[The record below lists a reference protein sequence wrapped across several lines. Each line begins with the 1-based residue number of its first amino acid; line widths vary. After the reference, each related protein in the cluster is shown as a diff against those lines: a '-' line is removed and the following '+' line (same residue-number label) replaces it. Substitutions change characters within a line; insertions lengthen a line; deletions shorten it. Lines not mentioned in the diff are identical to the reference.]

1 MFQFIL
7 KRLAL
12 ALPLVLGASFIT
24 FSILYFVPG
33 DPVVT
38 MLGDKANDAALVEKT
53 RNELGLN
60 DPFLVRYGRFL
71 KDLAAGNM
79 GNSFVT
85 NRPVAAELKD
95 ALPATVELAL
105 AGLLIACTIGLSSG
119 IVSAIK
125 QYSLWDYGFMLL
137 ALLGVSIPVFW
148 LALLLSFYFAF
159 KYPWF
164 DMAGRLGQQY
174 SDFVPIT
181 GSLIIDSIL
190 TLDWEVLV
198 DVLRHITLPAIT
210 LGLIGSALIAR
221 MTRSSVLEVKTKDFV
236 RTASA
241 KGLKPSSV
249 LWHLLRNAML
259 PVVTVVGLQFGAL
272 LGGAIITEE
281 IFAWP
286 GLGTYLV
293 QAIRYRDIVAVQGAV
308 MLIVVMFLVVNL
320 LVDILYASIDP
331 RTRDAI

>member
-1 MFQFIL
+1 VAIP
-7 KRLAL
+7 LA
-12 ALPLVLGASFIT
+12 LGASFIT

-38 MLGDKANDAALVEKT
+38 MLGDKANDAALVEKM
-53 RNELGLN
+53 REELGLN

-71 KDLAAGNM
+71 GGLLRGDLGT
-79 GNSFVT
+79 SFVS
-85 NRPVAAELKD
+85 NRSITAELAD
-95 ALPATVELAL
+95 ALPATIELAM
-105 AGLLIACTIGLSSG
+105 AGLFIAAFIGIGSG
-119 IVSAIK
+119 IVSAVK
-125 QYSLWDYGFMLL
+125 QYSAWDYGFMVL

-148 LALLLSFYFAF
+148 LALMLSYFFAF
-159 KYPWF
+159 KWPWF
-164 DMAGRLGQQY
+164 DMAGRISQQF

-181 GSLIIDSIL
+181 GLLLVDSVL
-190 TLDWEVLV
+190 TLDWVVLI

-221 MTRSSVLEVKTKDFV
+221 MTRSSVLEVKNRDFV
-236 RTASA
+236 RTARA
-241 KGLKPSSV
+241 KGIAPRQV
-249 LWHLLRNAML
+249 LWHILRNAML
-259 PVVTVVGLQFGAL
+259 PVVTVVGLQFGSL

-320 LVDILYASIDP
+320 LVDVLYAVIDP
-331 RTRDAI
+331 RTREA